1 MQQRLI
7 DQLFGKFI
15 YVTNIVPSII
25 NQNKLHLTTLTKLI
39 IMEKLLRSLFVA
51 LIRISIRF
59 IQSKNENLKLL
70 LYLSLYSSGSIFIVI
85 RILIKL
91 NLFGFY

>member
-59 IQSKNENLKLL
+59 IQSQNKNLKFKVIIALK
-70 LYLSLYSSGSIFIVI
+70 SILVVQYIHRDSHF
-85 RILIKL
+85 
-91 NLFGFY
+91 N

>member
-25 NQNKLHLTTLTKLI
+25 NQNKLYLTTLTKLI

-59 IQSKNENLKLL
+59 IQSQNKNLKFKVIIALK
-70 LYLSLYSSGSIFIVI
+70 SILVVQYIHRDSHF
-85 RILIKL
+85 
-91 NLFGFY
+91 N